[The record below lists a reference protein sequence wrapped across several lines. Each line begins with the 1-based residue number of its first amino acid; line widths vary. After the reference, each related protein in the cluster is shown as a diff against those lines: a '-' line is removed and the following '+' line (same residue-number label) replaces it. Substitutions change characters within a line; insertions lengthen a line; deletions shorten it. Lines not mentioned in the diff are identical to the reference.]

1 MRSPSHPIGAVV
13 LLIFVLPIT
22 PMPVSAVADTPDCPA
37 GTELF
42 TEYRLFFGRSRGSIE
57 VVSDAAWQTFL
68 AKEVTPRFPDGLTV
82 LDARGQWR
90 DSIGLTVRERTKLVI
105 ILARPG
111 GEGIRL
117 TDEITEAYKW
127 AFGQESVLRAISAA
141 CVSF

>member
-1 MRSPSHPIGAVV
+1 MKNPTHPTKAAVLFFLV
-13 LLIFVLPIT
+13 VSVG
-22 PMPVSAVADTPDCPA
+22 PMSVSAAADALVCPA

-42 TEYRLFFGRSRGSIE
+42 SEYRLFFGRSRGSVE

-90 DSIGLTVRERTKLVI
+90 NGIGRLVRERTKLVI
-105 ILARPG
+105 ILAKPG
-111 GEGIRL
+111 DGGIQL
-117 TDEITEAYKW
+117 TNEITEAYKR
-127 AFGQESVLRAISAA
+127 AFWQESVLRAISAA

>member
-1 MRSPSHPIGAVV
+1 MRSPSHPICAVV
-13 LLIFVLPIT
+13 LLILVLPVT
-22 PMPVSAVADTPDCPA
+22 PMPVSAVADTPGCPA

-57 VVSDAAWQTFL
+57 VVSDAAWHTFL

>member
-1 MRSPSHPIGAVV
+1 MRSPSYPICAVV
-13 LLIFVLPIT
+13 LLILVLPVT
-22 PMPVSAVADTPDCPA
+22 PMPVSAVADTPGCLA

-68 AKEVTPRFPDGLTV
+68 AREVTPRFPDGLTV

-117 TDEITEAYKW
+117 TDEITEAYKR

-141 CVSF
+141 CISF